1 MINSDYVI
9 NEIDLSN
16 LFDLNKHPVS
26 FLDDH
31 TEHISWYGSMIYT
44 VWDSDDRFI
53 YVGVGGVGKRKDPR
67 SRINQH
73 RNGGRSGDQFC
84 VYIQD
89 YFIIPDLLKKNHPKI
104 QKGSLD
110 KMTKDY
116 IQKHLS
122 YRFVTIKNI
131 KRTELINVE
140 EKIKRGVFGFP
151 PSCLKWSPWLLVS
164 RINYETPTHHPLNPS
179 SFFLSVLSENGMF
192 HHLL

>member
-1 MINSDYVI
+1 MNNSDYII
-9 NEIDLSN
+9 NELDLSD
-16 LFDLNKHPVS
+16 LFDLKEPPVS
-26 FLDDH
+26 FRDDH
-31 TEHISWYGSMIYT
+31 TEYIPEYGSIIYT
-44 VWDSDDRFI
+44 VWDSDEKFI

-151 PSCLKWSPWLLVS
+151 PSCLKWSP
-164 RINYETPTHHPLNPS
+164 
-179 SFFLSVLSENGMF
+179 
-192 HHLL
+192 

>member
-1 MINSDYVI
+1 MNNSDYII
-9 NEIDLSN
+9 NELDLSD
-16 LFDLNKHPVS
+16 LFDLKDPPVS
-26 FLDDH
+26 FRDDH
-31 TEHISWYGSMIYT
+31 TEYIPEYGSIIYT
-44 VWDSDDRFI
+44 VWDSDEKFI
-53 YVGVGGVGKRKDPR
+53 YVGVVGVGKRKDPR

-151 PSCLKWSPWLLVS
+151 PPV
-164 RINYETPTHHPLNPS
+164 LNGVPDS
-179 SFFLSVLSENGMF
+179 W
-192 HHLL
+192 

>member
-1 MINSDYVI
+1 MINSDYII
-9 NEIDLSN
+9 NELDLSN
-16 LFDLNKHPVS
+16 LFDLKEPPVS
-26 FLDDH
+26 FRDDH
-31 TEHISWYGSMIYT
+31 TEYIPEYGSIIYT
-44 VWDSDDRFI
+44 VWDSDEKFI
-53 YVGVGGVGKRKDPR
+53 YVGFGGVGKKKDPR

-140 EKIKRGVFGFP
+140 EKIKRGVFGFSP
-151 PSCLKWSPWLLVS
+151 PV
-164 RINYETPTHHPLNPS
+164 LNGVPDS
-179 SFFLSVLSENGMF
+179 W
-192 HHLL
+192 

>member
-1 MINSDYVI
+1 MNNSDYII
-9 NEIDLSN
+9 NELDLSN
-16 LFDLNKHPVS
+16 LFDLKEPPVS
-26 FLDDH
+26 FRDDH
-31 TEHISWYGSMIYT
+31 TEYIPEYGSIIYT
-44 VWDSDDRFI
+44 VWDSDEKFI

-110 KMTKDY
+110 KMTNDY

-151 PSCLKWSPWLLVS
+151 PSCLKWSP
-164 RINYETPTHHPLNPS
+164 
-179 SFFLSVLSENGMF
+179 
-192 HHLL
+192 

>member
-1 MINSDYVI
+1 MIAEGNRLDRFMVDEEEIDEMINSNYVI

-26 FLDDH
+26 FKDDH
-31 TEHISWYGSMIYT
+31 TEHIPEYGSMIYT
-44 VWDSDDRFI
+44 VWDSDEKFI

-89 YFIIPDLLKKNHPKI
+89 YFIIPDLLRKNHPKI

-122 YRFVTIKNI
+122 YRFIIIKDI
-131 KRTELINVE
+131 KRKELINVE
-140 EKIKRGVFGFP
+140 EKIKRGVFGFSP
-151 PSCLKWSPWLLVS
+151 PV
-164 RINYETPTHHPLNPS
+164 LNGVPDS
-179 SFFLSVLSENGMF
+179 W
-192 HHLL
+192 

>member
-1 MINSDYVI
+1 MNNSDYII
-9 NEIDLSN
+9 NELDLSD
-16 LFDLNKHPVS
+16 LFDLKEPPVS
-26 FLDDH
+26 FRDDH
-31 TEHISWYGSMIYT
+31 TEYIPEYGSIIYT
-44 VWDSDDRFI
+44 VWDSDEKFI

-151 PSCLKWSPWLLVS
+151 PPV
-164 RINYETPTHHPLNPS
+164 
-179 SFFLSVLSENGMF
+179 
-192 HHLL
+192 

>member
-1 MINSDYVI
+1 MNNSDYII
-9 NEIDLSN
+9 NELDLSN
-16 LFDLNKHPVS
+16 LFDLKEPPVS
-26 FLDDH
+26 FRDDH
-31 TEHISWYGSMIYT
+31 TEYIPEYGSIIYT
-44 VWDSDDRFI
+44 VWDSDEKFI

-122 YRFVTIKNI
+122 YRFVIIKNI
-131 KRTELINVE
+131 KRKELINVE

-151 PSCLKWSPWLLVS
+151 PSCLKWSP
-164 RINYETPTHHPLNPS
+164 
-179 SFFLSVLSENGMF
+179 
-192 HHLL
+192 